1 MIRETKTKL
10 VNAAHCL
17 CVVLSMVGLAACQE
31 DSSDDF
37 ADAKSQQTVA
47 SKAVRSNFPQRT
59 ASTRTLVAVT
69 DSVVYQPAEF
79 AQTLAQWPLIG
90 TISQQAEGVG
100 RMIEPVLRLAVN
112 ARVPRLDSL
121 FAQQVGVGEK
131 GQRQWQ
137 LKRYTFTYNSV
148 SCFTGADTLLGGS
161 VIFPTNM
168 VGMPHE
174 VGTLTLYHHQAY
186 NADSW
191 LPSQSLTMMG
201 LHALHNSAVI
211 ESDMQGSLTGFVVDS
226 HYLLGDLICLQTVDC
241 ALAALEVMRNHG
253 VTLAADGYTNS
264 WGTSLGVVSAL
275 GFAQYMENDA
285 SEDLQRMLNLRAS
298 FVGEGPG
305 RWTHMRG
312 LEELDALVPVQK
324 YANGWNPRL
333 PLYMSYCPNDEVI
346 NYQAVK
352 DYYAQLRTLPDG
364 TVDDNVHWIDFNVVH
379 TELERQVFAADEP
392 ANHQVSALL
401 SLFYATMAEDP
412 ADMVG
417 IMAP

>member
-1 MIRETKTKL
+1 MKNAF
-10 VNAAHCL
+10 VNAASCL
-17 CVVLSMVGLAACQE
+17 CVALGVAGLAACQG
-31 DSSDDF
+31 SSDDS
-37 ADAKSQQTVA
+37 ADAKSHQAVA
-47 SKAVRSNFPQRT
+47 LGTVRSNLPQRT

-79 AQTLAQWPLIG
+79 AKTLAHWPLFG
-90 TISQQAEGVG
+90 EVNQMSEAVG
-100 RMIEPVLRLAVN
+100 RLMEPTLRLAVN
-112 ARVPRLDSL
+112 ARVPKLDSL
-121 FAQQVGVGEK
+121 FAQRVGVGDK

-148 SCFTGADTLLGGS
+148 SCTTGADTLLGGS
-161 VIFPTNM
+161 VVFPTNI

-191 LPSQSLTMMG
+191 LPSQSLTAMG

-211 ESDMQGSLTGFVVDS
+211 ESDMQGSLNGFEVDW
-226 HYLLGDLICLQTVDC
+226 HFLLGDLICLQTVDC
-241 ALAALEVMRNHG
+241 ALAALEVMRDHG

-285 SEDLQRMLNLRAS
+285 PNDLQRLLNLKAS

-305 RWTHMRG
+305 RFIHMRG
-312 LEELDALVPVQK
+312 VEEFEALVPLQK
-324 YANGWNPRL
+324 YASGWNPRL
-333 PLYMSYCPNDEVI
+333 PLYMSCSPNEEFIKYEV
-346 NYQAVK
+346 VK
-352 DYYAQLRTLPDG
+352 DYCEQLRTLPDG
-364 TVDDNVHWIDFNVVH
+364 TVNDNVHWLDFNVVH
-379 TELERQVFAADEP
+379 TELEKQGFAAESP
-392 ANHQVSALL
+392 ANHLVSALL
-401 SLFYATMAEDP
+401 TLFYASLVEDP